1 METIGW
7 ANAAT
12 NGYFNYLYIL
22 QLEKMD
28 SQTPGTNNINQMCV
42 LYSNLTKKLRQYAWE
57 KFLKLSH
64 NQLIK

>member
-1 METIGW
+1 MEMIGW
-7 ANAAT
+7 VNAAT

-42 LYSNLTKKLRQYAWE
+42 LYSNLTKKFNVSTLC
-57 KFLKLSH
+57 KNVKVV
-64 NQLIK
+64 K

>member
-7 ANAAT
+7 VNAAT

-42 LYSNLTKKLRQYAWE
+42 LYSNLTKKINVSMLF
-57 KFLKLSH
+57 K
-64 NQLIK
+64 NIKVVK